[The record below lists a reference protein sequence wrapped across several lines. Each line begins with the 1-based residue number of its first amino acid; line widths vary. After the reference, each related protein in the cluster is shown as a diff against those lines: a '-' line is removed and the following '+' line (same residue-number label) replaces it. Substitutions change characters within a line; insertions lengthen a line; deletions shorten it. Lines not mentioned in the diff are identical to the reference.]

1 MTGFGSAAGE
11 ADGVRVTAE
20 IKSVNH
26 RYLKLSTNL
35 SDELGWAQ
43 GLVESRLRGAVSRG
57 AMSVHVSL
65 GDTAAEG
72 GYQIDGALLSSLYRQ
87 VEGVRRELEA
97 AGECPPG
104 TDAVR
109 CEALLSLPGVILRP
123 EDRSFDSPEVRKL
136 VEQTFDEAV
145 GQLLEMQAR
154 EGAHLRDVL
163 SEIIDAVDERLRFL
177 AKQLPDAVQKNRDRY
192 LARIRDFIDASGVD
206 VSHADVVREVAILT
220 EKADVAEEVS
230 RLEGHLAQFRE
241 TLAAGGR
248 MGRKLDFLTQEMFRE
263 SNTMAAKVND
273 VELAHVIVDVKADV
287 DRLREQIQNLE

>member
-1 MTGFGSAAGE
+1 M
-11 ADGVRVTAE
+11 
-20 IKSVNH
+20 
-26 RYLKLSTNL
+26 
-35 SDELGWAQ
+35 
-43 GLVESRLRGAVSRG
+43 
-57 AMSVHVSL
+57 
-65 GDTAAEG
+65 
-72 GYQIDGALLSSLYRQ
+72 
-87 VEGVRRELEA
+87 
-97 AGECPPG
+97 
-104 TDAVR
+104 
-109 CEALLSLPGVILRP
+109 ILRP

-263 SNTMAAKVND
+263 ANTVATDARVNIPATAEEDIVRNNKAA
-273 VELAHVIVDVKADV
+273 
-287 DRLREQIQNLE
+287 DRIAALS